1 MKRLLTIL
9 FSVVLSVS
17 VWADVRVTLR
27 SGETLTGAIV
37 FQNEEVLVLKNADGQ
52 RFQYPMAEVVSVEDG
67 VAAEQEEEEQ
77 ESGSRKKVGVSL
89 HLAGGAGFVP
99 YADKGGCLGVN
110 LYVGACNLFDKH
122 IFVGGGIGYTGVF
135 LSPQQFADKSLSFIP
150 IQVRFSAPLMQTEH
164 APALGASLGYGFS
177 PKGIDK
183 GGLAASVDAGWRWQM
198 TEKSALFVGI
208 DFALQQGKVSVAET
222 IEGEEY
228 ESEQFRNFCR
238 VGLKLAVQ
246 F

>member
-1 MKRLLTIL
+1 MDSRLRRHSSEEL
-9 FSVVLSVS
+9 FYVYR
-17 VWADVRVTLR
+17 AMT
-27 SGETLTGAIV
+27 
-37 FQNEEVLVLKNADGQ
+37 K
-52 RFQYPMAEVVSVEDG
+52 PK
-67 VAAEQEEEEQ
+67 EQ
-77 ESGSRKKVGVSL
+77 
-89 HLAGGAGFVP
+89 
-99 YADKGGCLGVN
+99 
-110 LYVGACNLFDKH
+110 LF
-122 IFVGGGIGYTGVF
+122 
-135 LSPQQFADKSLSFIP
+135 L
-150 IQVRFSAPLMQTEH
+150 SAPLMQTEH
-164 APALGASLGYGFS
+164 APALGASVGYGFS

-208 DFALQQGKVSVAET
+208 DFALQQGKATVAET